1 MMSVDQMGILFQ
13 LLIAQNKDRKIV
25 DIFKDYCDP
34 NTTFGS
40 CNIEKEDYGKKGNY
54 SYISCVG
61 LESIDR
67 TVVRYRI
74 SYNCESVSWFDFVT
88 WINGDSFENEYESFL
103 KHILKF
109 VSFEDKV

>member
-1 MMSVDQMGILFQ
+1 MSVDQMGLLFQ

-25 DIFKDYCDP
+25 DIFEDYFDP
-34 NTTFGS
+34 NATFAS
-40 CNIEKEDYGKKGNY
+40 CNIEKEEFGIKGNH
-54 SYISCVG
+54 SYILCMN
-61 LESIDR
+61 LKSINR

-74 SYNCESVSWFDFVT
+74 SYNFESVSSFDFIT
-88 WINGDSFENEYESFL
+88 WYNGDSIENEYEPFL